1 MANKKLNQKTISKIS
16 TKFNERT
23 TLTVTDRFS
32 DVYTIEINKY
42 FKKTDVQKLIVD
54 YLSFKEELPNI
65 VSDLELIKDTA
76 FIFPALLVK
85 YFTNVPLSDNLMEL
99 ISGTETLIDIEV
111 FDHIVGALPQE
122 EVERVNTLIKTMTDN
137 IPLMNQLMGN
147 DNIDESSN
155 EKQSINTEV
164 EER

>member
-1 MANKKLNQKTISKIS
+1 MSIKKLNQQNISKIS
-16 TKFNERT
+16 TKFNERVS
-23 TLTVTDRFS
+23 LTVTDRFS
-32 DVYTIEINKY
+32 DSYTIEVNKY
-42 FKKTDVQKLIVD
+42 FKKTDIQKLIVD
-54 YLSFKEELPNI
+54 YLSFKEELPNM

-111 FDHIVGALPQE
+111 FDHIVGSLPQE

-147 DNIDESSN
+147 ENAEENQEDKLE
-155 EKQSINTEV
+155 QQV
-164 EER
+164 EE

>member
-1 MANKKLNQKTISKIS
+1 MSIKKLNQQNISKIS
-16 TKFNERT
+16 TKFNERVS
-23 TLTVTDRFS
+23 LTVTDRFS
-32 DVYTIEINKY
+32 DSYTIEVNKY
-42 FKKTDVQKLIVD
+42 FKKTDIQKLIVD
-54 YLSFKEELPNI
+54 YLSFKEELPNM

-111 FDHIVGALPQE
+111 FDHIVGSLPQE
-122 EVERVNTLIKTMTDN
+122 EVERVNNLIKTMTDN

-147 DNIDESSN
+147 DNINESFN
-155 EKQSINTEV
+155 EEQSINTEV
-164 EER
+164 EE

>member
-1 MANKKLNQKTISKIS
+1 MSIKKLNQQNISKIS
-16 TKFNERT
+16 TKFNERVS
-23 TLTVTDRFS
+23 LTVTDRFS
-32 DVYTIEINKY
+32 DSYRIEVNKY
-42 FKKTDVQKLIVD
+42 FKKTDIQKLIVD
-54 YLSFKEELPNI
+54 YLSFKEELPNM

-111 FDHIVGALPQE
+111 FDHIVGSLPQE

-147 DNIDESSN
+147 ENAEENQEDKLE
-155 EKQSINTEV
+155 QQV
-164 EER
+164 EE

>member
-99 ISGTETLIDIEV
+99 ISGTETLMNIEV
-111 FDHIVGALPQE
+111 FDHIVGSLPQE

-147 DNIDESSN
+147 E
-155 EKQSINTEV
+155 NTGEDQEDKLEQELV
-164 EER
+164 KE